1 MDSAMVDQVR
11 RFNRAVTQR
20 VGALTDAFLDRGR
33 PLGQARL
40 LWEIGPG
47 GADVKDLRSRLDLD
61 SGYVSRMLRSLS
73 ADGLVDVGPSP
84 SDARVRTARLTPAG
98 RAERQ
103 VLDQLADDAAVAV
116 LGPLSGGQRERLVA
130 AMAEVERLMV
140 ASMITI
146 SARDPREPAGRY
158 CIQAYFDEL
167 AERFEGGF
175 DPERTI
181 SASAEELTPPAGL
194 LLVAMLHDQAV
205 GCGALKL
212 AAGAPAE
219 IKRMWVSPAVRGL
232 GVGRRMLAELEA
244 RALEAGA
251 SAARLETNG
260 TLTEAI
266 TLYRSSGYR
275 EVEAFSDEPYA
286 HHWFAKALC

>member
-1 MDSAMVDQVR
+1 MDSAMVEQVR
-11 RFNRAVTQR
+11 RFNRTVTQR

-33 PLGQARL
+33 PLGEARL

-103 VLDQLADDAAVAV
+103 VLDRLADDAAAAV
-116 LGPLSGGQRERLVA
+116 LRPLSGGQRERLVA

-140 ASMITI
+140 ASLITI
-146 SARDPREPAGRY
+146 SARDPREPAAGY

-175 DPERTI
+175 DPERSI
-181 SASAEELTPPAGL
+181 SASAEELTPPAGV
-194 LLVAMLHDQAV
+194 LLVATLHDQAV

-212 AAGAPAE
+212 AVGAPAE

-251 SAARLETNG
+251 PAARLETNG

-286 HHWFAKALC
+286 HHWFAKALR